1 MYFHYAENIAEW
13 AANTMYG
20 NNIDVVEV
28 PTLSAAFGRVLQQKP
43 VFLGI
48 NGSTTYFDHAVVLM
62 GYRLYEYTEG
72 WWIFARTYSISFLE
86 VADGWYN
93 DSKFLDINTD
103 SNITMVMYCIT

>member
-1 MYFHYAENIAEW
+1 
-13 AANTMYG
+13 MYG

-48 NGSTTYFDHAVVLM
+48 NGSTTYIDHAVVLM

-72 WWIFARTYSISFLE
+72 WWIFANTYNAYFLE
-86 VADGWYN
+86 IADGWANNSRY
-93 DSKFLDINTD
+93 LDLNTG
-103 SNITMVMYCIT
+103 SNIFMELYSIL